1 VERGTLVEDVRVQ
14 TLRPI
19 WAVVPGRM
27 GSSRFHGKTMADLAG
42 HPSLWHI
49 VERLKR
55 ATLLDGIVVATTVD
69 PRDDVIRRCAEAAGV
84 PCFSGSPEDVLD
96 RTLRAARSVGAASIV
111 NVTGDC
117 PLVDPAVVDK
127 VVAAYVEQE
136 PDYASNRLFGYKY
149 PIGLDVE
156 AFSTESLAR
165 VERVAQEPRDREHVT
180 LYYYEHPEEFHL
192 LGIEPEDRQRR
203 PDLRLTLD
211 TAADLELIRAVYEH
225 FWPRWF
231 GLDDVLG
238 FLDERPELAEF
249 NRDVTQVV
257 P

>member
-1 VERGTLVEDVRVQ
+1 VEREALVEDGAVQ

-27 GSSRFHGKTMADLAG
+27 GSSRYPGKTMADLAG

-55 ATLLDGIVVATTVD
+55 ATLLDGIIVATTVD
-69 PRDDVIRRCAEAAGV
+69 PGDDAIRACATDTEV
-84 PCFSGSPEDVLD
+84 PCFSGSAEDVMD
-96 RTLRAARSVGAASIV
+96 RTLRAAHSVGAATIV
-111 NVTGDC
+111 TVTGDC

-127 VVAAYVEQE
+127 VVAAYEQQA

-156 AFSTESLAR
+156 AYTVATLEN
-165 VERVAQEPRDREHVT
+165 VEQIASEPRDREHVT
-180 LYYYEHPEEFHL
+180 LYYYEHPDEFDL
-192 LGIEPEDRQRR
+192 LGIEPEDHQRR
-203 PDLRLTLD
+203 PELRLTLD
-211 TAADLELIRAVYEH
+211 TAADLELIRAIYDH
-225 FWPRWF
+225 FWPTTF
-231 GLDDVLG
+231 GLDDVLA
-238 FLDERPELAEF
+238 FLDERPELAAI
-249 NRDVTQVV
+249 NRDVNQVV